1 MQLFFLLKKNKWE
14 LFAPCIPLINKQTA
28 GRGRE
33 KSVIKAIKDS
43 IMLKKIKE
51 KDIDA
56 VLSWFEARKSKFYK
70 IGWAYLKNHH
80 DVEDVFHNTILKVH
94 DHIDKLKQ
102 DRYFETW
109 VTSIFINECRDL
121 YRRNKRRQQEAAI
134 EGNEAGQH
142 PSDRLDVLD
151 ALEQVDEKFREPILL
166 KYIQGFSQ
174 EEIAGILGL
183 PLGTVKS
190 RIYRGLLILR
200 KEYGGAGSHDMQ

>member
-1 MQLFFLLKKNKWE
+1 M
-14 LFAPCIPLINKQTA
+14 
-28 GRGRE
+28 
-33 KSVIKAIKDS
+33 IKAIKDS

-56 VLSWFEARKSKFYK
+56 VISWFEARKSKFYK

-109 VTSIFINECRDL
+109 VTSIFINECRDI
-121 YRRNKRRQQEAAI
+121 YRRNRRRQQETAI
-134 EGNEAGQH
+134 EGKEAGQL
-142 PSDRLDVLD
+142 PSVRLEVLD
-151 ALEQVDEKFREPILL
+151 ALGHVDEKFREPVLL

>member
-1 MQLFFLLKKNKWE
+1 
-14 LFAPCIPLINKQTA
+14 
-28 GRGRE
+28 
-33 KSVIKAIKDS
+33 VIKAIKDS

-109 VTSIFINECRDL
+109 VTSIYINECRDL
-121 YRRNKRRQQEAAI
+121 YRRNKRRQQETAI
-134 EGNEAGQH
+134 EGNESGQH
-142 PSDRLDVLD
+142 PSDRLVVLD

>member
-1 MQLFFLLKKNKWE
+1 
-14 LFAPCIPLINKQTA
+14 
-28 GRGRE
+28 
-33 KSVIKAIKDS
+33 VIKAIKDS

-121 YRRNKRRQQEAAI
+121 YRRKRRQQEAVI

-142 PSDRLDVLD
+142 PSDRLDVLN

-200 KEYGGAGSHDMQ
+200 KEYGGAGSNDMQ

>member
-1 MQLFFLLKKNKWE
+1 M
-14 LFAPCIPLINKQTA
+14 
-28 GRGRE
+28 
-33 KSVIKAIKDS
+33 IKAIKDS

-94 DHIDKLKQ
+94 DHIDTLKQ

-109 VTSIFINECRDL
+109 VTSIFINECRDI
-121 YRRNKRRQQEAAI
+121 YRRNKRRQQENAI
-134 EGNEAGQH
+134 EGSEAGQH
-142 PSDRLDVLD
+142 PSDRLDLLD
-151 ALEQVDEKFREPILL
+151 ALDQVDEKFREPILL
-166 KYIQGFSQ
+166 KYLQGFSQ

-200 KEYGGAGSHDMQ
+200 KEYGGAGHDMQ

>member
-1 MQLFFLLKKNKWE
+1 M
-14 LFAPCIPLINKQTA
+14 
-28 GRGRE
+28 
-33 KSVIKAIKDS
+33 IKAIKDS

-94 DHIDKLKQ
+94 DHIDTLKQ

-109 VTSIFINECRDL
+109 VTSIFINECRDI
-121 YRRNKRRQQEAAI
+121 YRRNKRRQQENAI
-134 EGNEAGQH
+134 EGSEAGQH
-142 PSDRLDVLD
+142 PSDRLDLLD
-151 ALEQVDEKFREPILL
+151 ALDQVDEKFREPILL

-200 KEYGGAGSHDMQ
+200 KEYGGAGHDMQ

>member
-1 MQLFFLLKKNKWE
+1 M
-14 LFAPCIPLINKQTA
+14 
-28 GRGRE
+28 
-33 KSVIKAIKDS
+33 
-43 IMLKKIKE
+43 MLKRIKE
-51 KDIDA
+51 KDMDA
-56 VLSWFEARKSKFYK
+56 VLTWFETRKSKYYK

-94 DHIDKLKQ
+94 EHIHKLKH

-121 YRRNKRRQQEAAI
+121 YRKNKRKKQEANI
-134 EGNEAGQH
+134 ENGSGQT

-151 ALEQVDEKFREPILL
+151 ALELIDEKFKEPILL
-166 KYIQGFSQ
+166 KYIKGYSQ
-174 EEIAGILGL
+174 EEIARILGL

-200 KEYGGAGSHDMQ
+200 KEYGGDYK

>member
-1 MQLFFLLKKNKWE
+1 M
-14 LFAPCIPLINKQTA
+14 
-28 GRGRE
+28 
-33 KSVIKAIKDS
+33 
-43 IMLKKIKE
+43 
-51 KDIDA
+51 
-56 VLSWFEARKSKFYK
+56 
-70 IGWAYLKNHH
+70 
-80 DVEDVFHNTILKVH
+80 EDVFHNTILKVH

-121 YRRNKRRQQEAAI
+121 YRRNKRRQQEAAL

>member
-1 MQLFFLLKKNKWE
+1 M
-14 LFAPCIPLINKQTA
+14 
-28 GRGRE
+28 
-33 KSVIKAIKDS
+33 IKAIKDS

-121 YRRNKRRQQEAAI
+121 FRRNKRRQQEAAI
-134 EGNEAGQH
+134 KENEAGQH
-142 PSDRLDVLD
+142 PSDRLEVLD

>member
-1 MQLFFLLKKNKWE
+1 M
-14 LFAPCIPLINKQTA
+14 
-28 GRGRE
+28 
-33 KSVIKAIKDS
+33 IKAIKDS

-94 DHIDKLKQ
+94 DHIDTLKQ

-109 VTSIFINECRDL
+109 VTSIFINECRDI
-121 YRRNKRRQQEAAI
+121 YRRNKRRQQENAI
-134 EGNEAGQH
+134 EGSEAGQH
-142 PSDRLDVLD
+142 PSDRLDLLD
-151 ALEQVDEKFREPILL
+151 ALDQVDEKFREPILL

-200 KEYGGAGSHDMQ
+200 REYGGAGHDMQ

>member
-1 MQLFFLLKKNKWE
+1 M
-14 LFAPCIPLINKQTA
+14 
-28 GRGRE
+28 
-33 KSVIKAIKDS
+33 IKAIKDS

-94 DHIDKLKQ
+94 DHIDTLKQ

-109 VTSIFINECRDL
+109 VTSIFINECRDI
-121 YRRNKRRQQEAAI
+121 YRRNKRRQQENAI
-134 EGNEAGQH
+134 EGSEAGQH
-142 PSDRLDVLD
+142 PSDRLDLLNALD
-151 ALEQVDEKFREPILL
+151 QVDEKFREPIML

-200 KEYGGAGSHDMQ
+200 KEYGGAGHDMQ

>member
-1 MQLFFLLKKNKWE
+1 M
-14 LFAPCIPLINKQTA
+14 
-28 GRGRE
+28 
-33 KSVIKAIKDS
+33 IKAIKDS

-102 DRYFETW
+102 DCYFETW

-121 YRRNKRRQQEAAI
+121 YRRNKRRQQEAAL

>member
-1 MQLFFLLKKNKWE
+1 M
-14 LFAPCIPLINKQTA
+14 
-28 GRGRE
+28 
-33 KSVIKAIKDS
+33 IKAIKDS

-109 VTSIFINECRDL
+109 VTSIFINECRDI
-121 YRRNKRRQQEAAI
+121 YRRNKRRQQETAI
-134 EGNEAGQH
+134 EGKEAGQL
-142 PSDRLDVLD
+142 PSVRLDVLD
-151 ALEQVDEKFREPILL
+151 ALGHVDEKFREPVLL

>member
-1 MQLFFLLKKNKWE
+1 
-14 LFAPCIPLINKQTA
+14 
-28 GRGRE
+28 
-33 KSVIKAIKDS
+33 VIKAIKDS

-94 DHIDKLKQ
+94 DHIDTLKQ

-109 VTSIFINECRDL
+109 VTSIFINECRDI
-121 YRRNKRRQQEAAI
+121 YRRNKRRQQENAI
-134 EGNEAGQH
+134 EGSEAGQH
-142 PSDRLDVLD
+142 PSDRLDLLD
-151 ALEQVDEKFREPILL
+151 ALDQVDEKFREPILL

-200 KEYGGAGSHDMQ
+200 KEYGGAGHDMQ

>member
-1 MQLFFLLKKNKWE
+1 M
-14 LFAPCIPLINKQTA
+14 
-28 GRGRE
+28 
-33 KSVIKAIKDS
+33 IKAIKDS

-109 VTSIFINECRDL
+109 VTSIYINEYRDL

-134 EGNEAGQH
+134 EGNESGQL

-151 ALEQVDEKFREPILL
+151 ALGQVDEKFREPILL

>member
-1 MQLFFLLKKNKWE
+1 
-14 LFAPCIPLINKQTA
+14 
-28 GRGRE
+28 
-33 KSVIKAIKDS
+33 VIKAIKNS

-121 YRRNKRRQQEAAI
+121 YRRNKRRQQEAAL